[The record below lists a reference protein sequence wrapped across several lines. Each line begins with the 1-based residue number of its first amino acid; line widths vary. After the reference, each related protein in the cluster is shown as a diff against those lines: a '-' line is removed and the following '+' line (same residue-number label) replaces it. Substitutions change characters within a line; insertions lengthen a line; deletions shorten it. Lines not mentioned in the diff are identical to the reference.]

1 MSDNMIRI
9 QIEAGC
15 PSGNTEGNWNK
26 AITLNVHERLAEDF
40 VGNLMEY
47 AQQESQEDY
56 WQVHER
62 HILRVT
68 YETVVENV
76 SAEDLEAAVWVSE
89 HEIARLPDG
98 TSIRADAEELD
109 IEEA

>member
-1 MSDNMIRI
+1 MKVSI
-9 QIEAGC
+9 QIEGGC

-26 AITLNVHERLAEDF
+26 AITLDIDERLAEDF

-47 AQQESQEDY
+47 ARQESQEDH
-56 WQVHER
+56 WQVHQT
-62 HILRVT
+62 HVLRVT
-68 YETVVENV
+68 YETVVEGV
-76 SAEDLEAAVWVSE
+76 SAEDLEAAVWVGE

-98 TSIRADAEELD
+98 TSIRADAEHVD